1 MYTIS
6 LSNPLAPKTST
17 ASETQVNSALLY
29 QALSPWVW
37 NIFQN
42 DRQLHTTFLLSSDSV
57 QNQSGERVLR
67 HRRWGH
73 HTWRA
78 LPRLLLHSQPLHAH
92 QGGQEQVSVTVSKDV
107 VRYPQLTH
115 GQMTC
120 CIELSVTISTIV
132 QSCLI
137 LFCISCLCFQFNIL
151 PFYISMYGN
160 VSLCLS
166 VCQGIDRAAL
176 QETAVGAGERLH
188 REKFL
193 ERDRR

>member
-1 MYTIS
+1 MTGNYTPLSFCHQTLYKIS
-6 LSNPLAPKTST
+6 QESECYVIDAEVITHDVPYHDYFYTLNHYMLTRVAKNKCRLRWVKTWSDT
-17 ASETQVNSALLY
+17 
-29 QALSPWVW
+29 
-37 NIFQN
+37 
-42 DRQLHTTFLLSSDSV
+42 HSS
-57 QNQSGERVLR
+57 
-67 HRRWGH
+67 
-73 HTWRA
+73 
-78 LPRLLLHSQPLHAH
+78 
-92 QGGQEQVSVTVSKDV
+92 
-107 VRYPQLTH
+107 H